1 MAAFGTTLTIGAKKM
16 IRLAYIDPY
25 AVPDTRVAS
34 LQILQNVD
42 AFARHDM
49 QVFLVTPTSHTS
61 AESLLGRS
69 VSKGVIFSPLDDPRG
84 KWYFPFNTQKIFFL
98 RAFRWLKHNPVDV
111 IYTRNLKTARF
122 FLSKN
127 LGIPVIF
134 ESHEIFA
141 QSFKESHDL
150 SHVKNQRKYEALLKN
165 ERFVYQ
171 NSAAIVVLT
180 SFLEEDIRRNYN
192 VSTPCII
199 SPDGV
204 DSLAV
209 DAVPT
214 PATSPS
220 PSPCSIFYLGSLHPW
235 KGIPTA
241 ISAMRHVTGATLTI
255 AGGNEEQIATLSTL
269 ALQEGVAD
277 KIHFLGYV
285 NPLNRFQEI
294 SRHDICILPLT
305 KTSIASR
312 YTSPLKLF
320 EYMAMGKTIVISDLP
335 SIREVVDESSVFFA
349 ESENSDVLGRVLQH
363 VVDNR
368 DDTKK
373 RADTALLL
381 SKNFTWDH
389 RAQQISRTVHHLLLK
404 N

>member
-1 MAAFGTTLTIGAKKM
+1 M
-16 IRLAYIDPY
+16 IKLAYIDPY

-49 QVFLVTPTSHTS
+49 QVFLVTPASHTS

-69 VSKGVIFSPLDDPRG
+69 VAENVVFSPLNDPRG
-84 KWYFPFNTQKIFFL
+84 KWYFPFNTQKLFFL
-98 RAFRWLKHNPVDV
+98 LVRRWLKRNPVDA
-111 IYTRNLKTARF
+111 IYTRNLKMARF
-122 FLSKN
+122 LLSQK

-150 SHVKNQRKYEALLKN
+150 SHPRNQRKYQILLEN
-165 ERFVYQ
+165 EHFVYQ
-171 NSAAIVVLT
+171 NAAAIVVLT
-180 SFLEEDIRRNYN
+180 SFLEEDIRHHYHVDTRCL
-192 VSTPCII
+192 V

-204 DSLAV
+204 DSVAANEALTTTSRS
-209 DAVPT
+209 PST
-214 PATSPS
+214 PA
-220 PSPCSIFYLGSLHPW
+220 SIFYLGSLHPW

-241 ISAMRHVTGATLTI
+241 ISAMRHVNGAKLTI
-255 AGGNEEQIATLSTL
+255 AGGNADQIATLSAL
-269 ALQEGVAD
+269 AQQEGVTD

-285 NPLNRFQEI
+285 NPRHRFEEI
-294 SRHDICILPLT
+294 ARHDICILPLT

-320 EYMAMGKTIVISDLP
+320 EYMAMGKAIVIADLP

-349 ESENSDVLGRVLQH
+349 ESENSAELGRVLQG
-363 VVDNR
+363 VVD
-368 DDTKK
+368 DSDEAQK
-373 RADTALLL
+373 RADAALAL
-381 SKNFTWDH
+381 SKTFTWDH
-389 RAQQISRTVHHLLLK
+389 RAQQISLTVHQLLPQR
-404 N
+404 

>member
-1 MAAFGTTLTIGAKKM
+1 M
-16 IRLAYIDPY
+16 ISLAYIDPY

-49 QVFLVTPTSHTS
+49 QVFVVTPTSHIT

-69 VSKGVIFSPLDDPRG
+69 VSESVVFSPLSDPRG

-98 RAFRWLKHNPVDV
+98 MVRRWLKHNPVDV
-111 IYTRNLKTARF
+111 IYTRNLKMARF
-122 FLSKN
+122 LLSQK

-141 QSFKESHDL
+141 QSFKESHNL
-150 SHVKNQRKYEALLKN
+150 SNPKNQRKYQILREN

-171 NSAAIVVLT
+171 NAAAIVVLT
-180 SFLEEDIRRNYN
+180 SFLEEDIRHHY
-192 VSTPCII
+192 SIDTTCIV

-204 DSLAV
+204 DSVAANEALS
-209 DAVPT
+209 T
-214 PATSPS
+214 TSRSPS
-220 PSPCSIFYLGSLHPW
+220 SPASIFYLGSLHPW

-241 ISAMRHVTGATLTI
+241 ISAMRHVTGAKLTI
-255 AGGNEEQIATLSTL
+255 AGGNAEQIATLSAL
-269 ALQEGVAD
+269 AQQEGVTD
-277 KIHFLGYV
+277 KINFLGYV
-285 NPLNRFQEI
+285 NPRQRFLEI
-294 SRHDICILPLT
+294 AHHDICILPLT

-320 EYMAMGKTIVISDLP
+320 EYMAMGKAIVIADLP
-335 SIREVVDESSVFFA
+335 SIREVVDESCVFFA
-349 ESENSDVLGRVLQH
+349 ESENSNALGHVLQS
-363 VVDNR
+363 VIDNSNEAR
-368 DDTKK
+368 K
-373 RADTALLL
+373 RANAALALA
-381 SKNFTWDH
+381 KTFTWDH
-389 RAQQISRTVHHLLLK
+389 RAQQISQTVHHLLLQ